1 MEYLALSY
9 SSGEIVLVEA
19 LDVLLRGRERAEES
33 LGGGVQLQVEELLRL
48 LLGGVVVVDVEL
60 TVITDNVLSVFSA
73 DSL

>member
-1 MEYLALSY
+1 MEYLAVSY

>member
-1 MEYLALSY
+1 MEYLAVSY

-33 LGGGVQLQVEELLRL
+33 LSGGVQLQVEELLRL